1 MLYSWIWK
9 IIMLNAIKLTG
20 ICLLAAV
27 LTAAVI
33 GGIVA
38 LMIFGT
44 VALGC
49 GPY

>member
-1 MLYSWIWK
+1 MLYSWICK

-27 LTAAVI
+27 LTALVI
-33 GGIVA
+33 GGLVA
-38 LMIFGT
+38 IMIFGT

>member
-1 MLYSWIWK
+1 
-9 IIMLNAIKLTG
+9 MLNAIKLTG
-20 ICLLAAV
+20 ICLLAGV